1 LTGTINAEA
10 TGHGEL
16 SESGG
21 MSGSVNAALRGGD
34 GAGRRRVAGCRWPV
48 QVWMVN
54 GSRRCSARPGVSS
67 AVCTHAPGVA
77 SAGQDFIQITRGIP
91 ASARARPRVIGCR
104 KLARRENIR
113 SRHHLWGE
121 LSGRADRR
129 TLYTLC
135 SLSSNHREVCL
146 CTYFCSSSMD
156 RLLPVRRQTS

>member
-21 MSGSVNAALRGGD
+21 MSGVNAVLRGGD
-34 GAGRRRVAGCRWPV
+34 AAGRRRVAGYRW
-48 QVWMVN
+48 Q
-54 GSRRCSARPGVSS
+54 CSARPGVSS
-67 AVCTHAPGVA
+67 AVCRHAPGVA